1 MPVPLS
7 YSYRNLLTRRM
18 TTVLT
23 AGGMSLV
30 VFVFAA
36 TLMLAEGLRQ
46 TLVSTGLPTNAVI
59 LRKGSESEVQ
69 SGIERSQASVMTTR
83 PEIAVAPDGTA
94 MAAREV
100 VVLIGLPRASTGKI
114 SNAVIRG
121 TDLKSLALRPQVRMA
136 RGREPRRGSTE
147 VMVGKNVAKG
157 FTGTQIGDR
166 LRFGKREWEV
176 VGVFDAGNT
185 GFSSEIWADGDQV
198 MRSFGRD
205 AYSIVVAGLRDYGAY
220 EAFRAGIEGD
230 PRLTAETFRE
240 TRYYE
245 KQSEMMAKF
254 LRVLGVSL
262 TIIFSLGAMIGAM
275 ITMYSAVANRV
286 PEIGTMR
293 ALGFGRSSI
302 LAAFLA
308 ESVFLS
314 LLGGAMGLGAAAV
327 LNFFTFSTTNFQTFS
342 ELAFKFALTGDIIL
356 LSLGFSVFMG
366 VLGGLPPALRASR
379 LKIVEA
385 LREA

>member
-7 YSYRNLLTRRM
+7 YSYRNLLTRRL
-18 TTVLT
+18 TTALT
-23 AGGMSLV
+23 AGGMALV

-46 TLVSTGLPTNAVI
+46 TLVSTGLPTNAVV

-69 SGIERSQASVMTTR
+69 SGIERAQASVMTTR

-94 MAAREV
+94 LAAKEV
-100 VVLIGLPRASTGKI
+100 VVLIGLPRKSTGKV

-121 TDLKSLALRPQVRMA
+121 TDVKSLALRPQVRLA
-136 RGREPRRGSTE
+136 GGREPRRGTTE
-147 VMVGKNVAKG
+147 IMVGKNIAKG
-157 FTGTQIGDR
+157 FAGTLIGDR

-185 GFSSEIWADGDQV
+185 GFSSEIWADADQV

-220 EAFRAGIEGD
+220 GPFQAGVEGD

-262 TIIFSLGAMIGAM
+262 TVIFSLGAMIGAM

-286 PEIGTMR
+286 PEIGTLR
-293 ALGFGRSSI
+293 ALGFGRGSI
-302 LAAFLA
+302 LTAFLA

-342 ELAFKFALTGDIIL
+342 ELAFKFALTGDIVM

>member
-7 YSYRNLLTRRM
+7 YSYRNLLTRRL
-18 TTVLT
+18 TTALT
-23 AGGMSLV
+23 AGGMALV

-46 TLVSTGLPTNAVI
+46 TLVSTGLPTNAVV

-69 SGIERSQASVMTTR
+69 SGIERAQASVMTTR

-94 MAAREV
+94 LAAKEV
-100 VVLIGLPRASTGKI
+100 VVLIGLPRKSTGKV

-121 TDLKSLALRPQVRMA
+121 TDVMSLKLRPQVRIVN
-136 RGREPRRGSTE
+136 GREPRRGTTE
-147 VMVGKNVAKG
+147 IMVGKNIAKG
-157 FTGTQIGDR
+157 FAGTLIGDR

-220 EAFRAGIEGD
+220 EAFQAGVEGD

-286 PEIGTMR
+286 PEIGTLR
-293 ALGFGRSSI
+293 ALGFGRGSI
-302 LAAFLA
+302 LTAFLA

>member
-7 YSYRNLLTRRM
+7 YSYRNLMTRRM
-18 TTVLT
+18 TTALT
-23 AGGMSLV
+23 AGGMALV

-46 TLVSTGLPTNAVI
+46 TLISTGLPTNAVI

-69 SGIERSQASVMTTR
+69 SGIERVQASAMTTR

-94 MAAREV
+94 MAAKEV
-100 VVLIGLPRASTGKI
+100 VVLIGLPRKSTGKV

-121 TDLKSLALRPQVRMA
+121 ADIKSVALRPQVQIA
-136 RGREPRRGSTE
+136 QGRAPRRGTTE
-147 VMVGKNVAKG
+147 IMVGKNIAKG
-157 FTGTQIGDR
+157 FVGTQIGDR
-166 LRFGKREWEV
+166 LRFGKREWEI

-205 AYSIVVAGLRDYGAY
+205 AYSVVVAALRDYGAFDDFKAGL
-220 EAFRAGIEGD
+220 EAD

-286 PEIGTMR
+286 PEIGTLR
-293 ALGFGRSSI
+293 ALGFGRGSI
-302 LAAFLA
+302 LLAFLA

-314 LLGGAMGLGAAAV
+314 LLGGAAGLAVAAV
-327 LNFFTFSTTNFQTFS
+327 LNFYTFSTTNFQTFS
-342 ELAFKFALTGDIIL
+342 ELAFKFALTSDIVL
-356 LSLGFSVFMG
+356 FSMGFSVFMG
-366 VLGGLPPALRASR
+366 VIGGLPPALRASR
-379 LKIVEA
+379 LKIVDA

>member
-18 TTVLT
+18 TTALT

-46 TLVSTGLPTNAVI
+46 TLVSTGSPTNAVV
-59 LRKGSESEVQ
+59 LRKGSETEVQ
-69 SGIERSQASVMTTR
+69 SGIERSQASVVTTR

-121 TDLKSLALRPQVRMA
+121 TDVKSLALRPQVRLA

-205 AYSIVVAGLRDYGAY
+205 AYSIVVAGLRDAGAY
-220 EAFRAGIEGD
+220 EAFQIGVEGD

-254 LRVLGVSL
+254 LRILGVSL

-286 PEIGTMR
+286 PEIGTLR
-293 ALGFGRSSI
+293 ALGFGRGSI

-342 ELAFKFALTGDIIL
+342 ELAFKFALTGDIIM

-366 VLGGLPPALRASR
+366 ILGGLPPALRASR
-379 LKIVEA
+379 LQIVEA